1 MTPRDEQVR
10 PLRIEL
16 KELHALVRQLTQRR
30 VVKVIRDDRS
40 VTEHDAPSLLDEL
53 RGEIGVGGDRNGG
66 GAGVPGS
73 RMPLSPGV
81 ADTLA
86 AIEQR
91 VMQLQAMVVR
101 AEGPT
106 VEGRLHEID
115 SVVGAWADA
124 YSVAWIAGEIR
135 QLVSWIDGTI
145 TPTRRITIRS
155 ACPACSAVRVEQTD
169 DLGETVRAPALSADD
184 RNGASCAG
192 CGKRWA
198 AEELARLI
206 ASDDAPVDEAEVD
219 NVG

>member
-1 MTPRDEQVR
+1 MTIDVR

-16 KELHALVRQLTQRR
+16 NELHALVRQLTRRR

-40 VTEHDAPSLLDEL
+40 VTEYDAPSLLDEL
-53 RGEIGVGGDRNGG
+53 RGELGVGGDRNNT
-66 GAGVPGS
+66 GASGPGS

-86 AIEQR
+86 MIERR

-101 AEGPT
+101 ADGPT
-106 VEGRLHEID
+106 VEGRLQEIE
-115 SVVGAWADA
+115 SVVGGWADA

-145 TPTRRITIRS
+145 APTRRITIRS
-155 ACPACSAVRVEQTD
+155 ACPVCCAVRVEQID
-169 DLGETVRAPALSADD
+169 ELGETVRAPALSADD

-192 CGKRWA
+192 CGTRWS

-206 ASDDAPVDEAEVD
+206 VVDDAPDETEVD
-219 NVG
+219 NAG